1 MTTPAVSPG
10 AALLRASRMFSIPT
24 ALSSPPGDW
33 STATKHHSDTA
44 TKHFPTRLSVTT
56 TQASRANG
64 DWGFKRS
71 FPSKTTSKQTIP
83 LIRINQV
90 DAIEQVTDFNS
101 ASDHSIT
108 LHKFQEMNMAV
119 TTPPASK
126 ASVYENYTKPVSVFE
141 EDSDIT
147 AFEPGQETT
156 SENKRWRFNGPWLAG
171 MADGDFE
178 HYLTKVVRNKRSDF
192 RTYLKQHMAKEQT
205 ADKRKAALEAGQDD
219 TSVAEVSPEAITD
232 ELYTENLR
240 RLRADRIELYRLIS
254 RFLDLAPVS
263 IEAETQSIGSMA
275 HNVSREFR
283 QTGPYS
289 VHGPPIT
296 HPSAGLSYLRTRN
309 FQENHPLYGPQREHA
324 PVKSRVLHPRHP
336 ASGIF
341 NPMVGTGGFV
351 AQTSSG
357 DTATGNRRSGHKGL
371 EEFDLSTPGGAK
383 KYFGLRSATVD
394 SKGRI
399 NLAVDDSGPQAVLV
413 QKEKLGE
420 AAVWNSSSKPSE
432 SSSGSKPR
440 NSARPA
446 GTIRA
451 FGNSKSYGLSRE
463 RNL

>member
-1 MTTPAVSPG
+1 MTTRTVSPG
-10 AALLRASRMFSIPT
+10 AALLRSSRMFSMPT
-24 ALSSPPGDW
+24 PISPPPGDW
-33 STATKHHSDTA
+33 STATKHHSETA
-44 TKHFPTRLSVTT
+44 TKHFPTRLTVTT
-56 TQASRANG
+56 TQASRVNG

-83 LIRINQV
+83 LIRINKV

-108 LHKFQEMNMAV
+108 LLKFQEMNMAI

-126 ASVYENYTKPVSVFE
+126 ASVYDSYTKPVSVFE
-141 EDSDIT
+141 EDSDVT
-147 AFEPGQETT
+147 AFEPGQETA
-156 SENKRWRFNGPWLAG
+156 SENKRWRFSGPWLAG

-178 HYLTKVVRNKRSDF
+178 QYLAKVVRNKRTEF
-192 RTYLKQHMAKEQT
+192 RAYLKQHMAKELT
-205 ADKRKAALEAGQDD
+205 AERQKAALEAGQDD
-219 TSVAEVSPEAITD
+219 ASVAEVTPEAITD
-232 ELYTENLR
+232 DQYTENLR
-240 RLRADRIELYRLIS
+240 ALRADRIELYRLIS

-263 IEAETQSIGSMA
+263 IEAETQNIGSMV

-324 PVKSRVLHPRHP
+324 PIKSRVLYPRH
-336 ASGIF
+336 AGSGVY

-357 DTATGNRRSGHKGL
+357 DTATGNRRSDATGL
-371 EEFDLSTPGGAK
+371 DEFDLTTPGGAK

-394 SKGRI
+394 SNGRI
-399 NLAVDDSGPQAVLV
+399 NLAVDDSAPVAVLV
-413 QKEKLGE
+413 QKERLGE
-420 AAVWNSSSKPSE
+420 AAVWNSTRKASDPST
-432 SSSGSKPR
+432 SPKPR
-440 NSARPA
+440 TLIRPPS
-446 GTIRA
+446 IRA
-451 FGNSKSYGLSRE
+451 FGNGQSYGLSRE
-463 RNL
+463 RDL

>member
-10 AALLRASRMFSIPT
+10 AALLRASRMFSLPAAI
-24 ALSSPPGDW
+24 SSPPGDW

-56 TQASRANG
+56 TQASRVNG

-71 FPSKTTSKQTIP
+71 FPAKTTSKQTIP
-83 LIRINQV
+83 LIRINKV
-90 DAIEQVTDFNS
+90 DAIEEVTDFDS
-101 ASDHSIT
+101 ASDHSLT
-108 LHKFQEMNMAV
+108 LLKFQEMNMAI
-119 TTPPASK
+119 TTPPARKSD
-126 ASVYENYTKPVSVFE
+126 VYDSYTKPVSVFE

-147 AFEPGQETT
+147 AFEPGQETE

-178 HYLTKVVRNKRSDF
+178 KYLNKNVRNRRADF
-192 RTYLKQHMAKEQT
+192 RAYLKQHMAKEQT
-205 ADKRKAALEAGQDD
+205 AEKRRTALEAGQDD
-219 TSVAEVSPEAITD
+219 KQVAEVAPEAITD
-232 ELYTENLR
+232 EIYTENLR

-263 IEAETQSIGSMA
+263 IEAETQNIGAMA

-336 ASGIF
+336 ASGVF
-341 NPMVGTGGFV
+341 NAMIGTGGFV

-357 DTATGNRRSGHKGL
+357 DTVTGNRRSSARAL
-371 EEFDLSTPGGAK
+371 EEFDLSTKGGAK
-383 KYFGLRSATVD
+383 KYFGIRSATVD
-394 SKGRI
+394 SNGRI
-399 NLAVDDSGPQAVLV
+399 NVAVDDSFPQTVMV
-413 QKEKLGE
+413 HQETLGE
-420 AAVWNSSSKPSE
+420 AEVWKQSSKASNSSPGTRG
-432 SSSGSKPR
+432 SG
-440 NSARPA
+440 RPA
-446 GTIRA
+446 GTPHRA
-451 FGNSKSYGLSRE
+451 FASGKSYGLSSE
-463 RNL
+463 RKL